1 MRKLKLGSVLIG
13 SALLLIS
20 QSSLADIVINGT
32 RVIYPEKEKEV
43 NVRLT
48 NEGTR
53 PLLVQSWLDKG
64 AAQESPENI
73 NVPFIIN
80 PPVSRIDAKKGQ
92 VLRISYLKGDLPKDR
107 ESIFYLNVLEVPPK
121 MKAQAADK
129 KSESDAA
136 VKVDETSASRLQL
149 AFRTRIKLFWRPDS
163 VAAQPMAEQVKKID
177 WKIING
183 ASGWAVKAVNNSPYY
198 FTFSQIKVDG
208 QPIAVGMVAPMSSAE
223 FSPASKTEK
232 PAGSKIEFSWI
243 NDYGSDIDA
252 TAAITR

>member
-64 AAQESPENI
+64 EAQESPENI

-92 VLRISYLKGDLPKDR
+92 VLRISYLKGELPKDR
-107 ESIFYLNVLEVPPK
+107 ESVFYLNVLEVPPK

-129 KSESDAA
+129 KSENGAA
-136 VKVDETSASRLQL
+136 EKSEDTSASRLQL

-163 VAAQPMAEQVKKID
+163 VSAQPVAEQVKKID
-177 WKIING
+177 WQIVNG
-183 ASGWAVKAVNNSPYY
+183 TNGWAIKAVNNSPYY
-198 FTFSQIKVDG
+198 FTFSQIKVAG
-208 QPIAVGMVAPMSSAE
+208 QLMKVGMVAPMSSAE
-223 FSPASKTEK
+223 FSPTGKTAKPTASTV
-232 PAGSKIEFSWI
+232 EFSWI
-243 NDYGSDIDA
+243 NDYGTDVEA
-252 TAAITR
+252 TATVVR